1 MSFKNS
7 PLNGPS
13 AERAVQLFASL
24 NKAEEVEA
32 IVAHVLKQNPD
43 YVNIDHLLFMLA
55 ATQEKQHQWQ
65 KAFDTYRLVISNYPN
80 SFGWKSAANGQD
92 C

>member
-1 MSFKNS
+1 M
-7 PLNGPS
+7 
-13 AERAVQLFASL
+13 
-24 NKAEEVEA
+24 EA

-55 ATQEKQHQWQ
+55 AIQEKQHQWQ

-80 SFGWKSAANGQD
+80 SFWVEVSRERARLLKEKLNKEQMP
-92 C
+92 